1 MTTAYFTPL
10 CSSILTQVS
19 VASADK
25 ERETYDAIAL
35 WDTGSVYT
43 GISKDLAERMGLKP
57 LPWKQTMHYAN
68 GESRE
73 ENVYHI
79 HITLDDSGRRAD
91 ILAFEFAVDNNLIHS
106 YLILLMPCLLNQYID
121 SDRLL
126 FGIDS
131 LVPEMQLLFQDYN
144 HVLMQF

>member
-91 ILAFEFAVDNNLIHS
+91 ILAFEFAGKQQDIIIGMNIIS
-106 YLILLMPCLLNQYID
+106 CGRFLLEPAEDGGTKFTFML
-121 SDRLL
+121 
-126 FGIDS
+126 
-131 LVPEMQLLFQDYN
+131 
-144 HVLMQF
+144 

>member
-25 ERETYDAIAL
+25 ERETYDAMAL
-35 WDTGSVYT
+35 WDTGSVYS

-79 HITLDDSGRRAD
+79 QVTFDDSGRRAD
-91 ILAFEFAVDNNLIHS
+91 ILAFEFSSKRQDVIIGMNIIS
-106 YLILLMPCLLNQYID
+106 CGRFLLEPTDEGVKFTFTI
-121 SDRLL
+121 
-126 FGIDS
+126 
-131 LVPEMQLLFQDYN
+131 
-144 HVLMQF
+144 

>member
-25 ERETYDAIAL
+25 ERETCDAIAL

-68 GESRE
+68 GESRD

-91 ILAFEFAVDNNLIHS
+91 ILAFEFAGKQQDIIIGMNIIS
-106 YLILLMPCLLNQYID
+106 CGRFLLEPTEDGVRFTFAL
-121 SDRLL
+121 
-126 FGIDS
+126 
-131 LVPEMQLLFQDYN
+131 
-144 HVLMQF
+144 

>member
-1 MTTAYFTPL
+1 M

-91 ILAFEFAVDNNLIHS
+91 ILAFEFAGKQQDIIIGMNIIS
-106 YLILLMPCLLNQYID
+106 CGRFLLEPAEDGGTKFTFML
-121 SDRLL
+121 
-126 FGIDS
+126 
-131 LVPEMQLLFQDYN
+131 
-144 HVLMQF
+144 

>member
-1 MTTAYFTPL
+1 MKKQGSYLLTATAFITPPGL
-10 CSSILTQVS
+10 QILSQVS

-91 ILAFEFAVDNNLIHS
+91 ILAFEFAGKQQDIIIGMNIIS
-106 YLILLMPCLLNQYID
+106 CGRFLLEPTEDGVRFTFTL
-121 SDRLL
+121 
-126 FGIDS
+126 
-131 LVPEMQLLFQDYN
+131 
-144 HVLMQF
+144 